1 MATPVIMPRQGQS
14 VESCIFSEWF
24 KSIGEEVK
32 KGDLLFAY
40 ETDKAAF
47 EAEAPEDG
55 ILLALFAEP
64 GDAIPVLQNIA
75 VIGNPGEDVEP
86 FKPGNIKGS
95 AYKQAEAEF
104 VDQPGVAI
112 NDQPG
117 PRSTGESKQ
126 QQAQAEIFEISR
138 SGPDAIRISPRA
150 KKAAGM
156 YHINV
161 SNLQGSG
168 PEGRIIERD
177 IIEKT
182 KASPRA
188 TPLARSISYEDR
200 VDLPVS
206 GTGPQG
212 KILAGDVKK
221 VKSPEGRMDDTGTMD
236 FKDKKITNIRRI
248 IAENMLGSLQN
259 TAQLTLHASAD
270 ARKIKSLRK
279 VYKMEAE
286 KNGKPDIT
294 INDLVCYAAIQ
305 ALAMHSDMNV
315 HFLGDTLRYFN
326 NIHLGFAVDTERG
339 LMVPTLKDANQLTL
353 ESLSLQLKELA
364 RQAQSGK
371 ISPELLTGATF
382 TITNLGAYGIEMFT
396 PVLNPPQ
403 IGILGVNTITM
414 HPEQLEDGSFGFI
427 PKIGLSLTFD
437 HRAIDGAP
445 AAAFLRD
452 VILEIENIDVR

>member
-14 VESCIFSEWF
+14 VESCIFSEWL

-55 ILLALFAEP
+55 ILLAVFAEP

-86 FKPGNIKGS
+86 FKPGNIKES
-95 AYKQAEAEF
+95 TQKQVEAESG
-104 VDQPGVAI
+104 VQPGIEI
-112 NDQPG
+112 NDKFG
-117 PRSTGESKQ
+117 SGSTDETKQ
-126 QQAQAEIFEISR
+126 QGIQPEMIESSR
-138 SGPDAIRISPRA
+138 PASDTIRISPRA

-200 VDLPVS
+200 VDLPIS

-221 VKSPEGRMDDTGTMD
+221 VKSSEGRRDYAGMLDYQ
-236 FKDKKITNIRRI
+236 DKKITNIRRI

-279 VYKMEAE
+279 IYKMESE
-286 KNGKPDIT
+286 KNAKPDIT
-294 INDLVCYAAIQ
+294 INDLVCYAAVQ
-305 ALAMHSDMNV
+305 ALAMHSEMNV
-315 HFLGDTLRYFN
+315 HFLGDTLRYFK

-339 LMVPTLKDANQLTL
+339 LMVPTLKDADQLSL
-353 ESLSLQLKELA
+353 ENMSLQLKELA

-382 TITNLGAYGIEMFT
+382 TITNLGAYKIEMFT

-403 IGILGVNTITM
+403 IGILGLNTIKM
-414 HPEQLEDGSFGFI
+414 HPEEMEDGSFGFI

-437 HRAIDGAP
+437 HRAVDGAP